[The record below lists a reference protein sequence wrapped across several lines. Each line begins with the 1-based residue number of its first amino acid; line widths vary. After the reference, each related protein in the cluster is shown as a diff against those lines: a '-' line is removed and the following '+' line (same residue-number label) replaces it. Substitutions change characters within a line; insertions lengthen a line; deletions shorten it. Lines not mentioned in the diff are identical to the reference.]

1 MEPNDETLALRALAR
16 GLARSYSVDARPDAI
31 LLVGSGATGAAD
43 MYSDLDML
51 LYYDRVPPASE
62 VGRTPRELGAT
73 GYRGTSWSDERGY
86 SERFSLDGIECQVGH
101 VSMGSFEREIKRSVV
116 DLEVNDELHR
126 S

>member
-73 GYRGTSWSDERGY
+73 GYRGTS
-86 SERFSLDGIECQVGH
+86 
-101 VSMGSFEREIKRSVV
+101 
-116 DLEVNDELHR
+116 
-126 S
+126 